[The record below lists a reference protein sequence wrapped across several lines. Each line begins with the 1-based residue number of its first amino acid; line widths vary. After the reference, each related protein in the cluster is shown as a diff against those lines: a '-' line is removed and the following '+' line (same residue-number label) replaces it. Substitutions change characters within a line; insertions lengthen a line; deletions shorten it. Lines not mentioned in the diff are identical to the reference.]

1 MNTKPIYALAAAM
14 LTVTF
19 MAGSGFAQAPVPR
32 SMADVVI
39 IKGPRHAAG
48 IAPSTT
54 PARAT
59 GQVVSPG
66 VSRAVISVPA
76 PGLRS
81 PLPRVA
87 PRPLYTT
94 GQHTGNEVKP

>member
-1 MNTKPIYALAAAM
+1 MTTKQIYTLVGAM
-14 LTVTF
+14 LTATF

-48 IAPSTT
+48 IAPSTS

-59 GQVVSPG
+59 GQAVSPG
-66 VSRAVISVPA
+66 VSRAVISAPA

-81 PLPRVA
+81 HLPRIA